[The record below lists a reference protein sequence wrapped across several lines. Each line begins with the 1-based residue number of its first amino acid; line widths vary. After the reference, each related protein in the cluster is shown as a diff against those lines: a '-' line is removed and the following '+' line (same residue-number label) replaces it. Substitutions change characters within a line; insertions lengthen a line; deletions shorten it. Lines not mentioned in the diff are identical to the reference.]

1 MLTEKQIRALK
12 PEEKEFTVSDGRTAR
27 GEGVLMLRVR
37 PNGTKEFYFQ
47 RRQGDRKIKQKLGN
61 WPALS
66 LTEARDK
73 CREQKEVAIEPGTF
87 QDLLDTYVAKLKAE
101 GASTAGHV
109 EWSFK
114 HYVLEPFPQLAK
126 RPAALTT
133 PGDIRD
139 IITKMISDGIT
150 TACNRVR
157 SRLHAAFQ
165 HALQE
170 EFNPRNF
177 HVDRVKFGLQSN
189 PVASIPVQSDW
200 EAPGERNL
208 SIAELSTLWNLLPEH
223 LTLTTAELLKFL
235 IATGGQRPEQLL
247 RSDRTL
253 YQRDHMIIRNPKAG
267 AGERSVHV
275 VPLNQLAKACLA
287 EMDAISEESA
297 YPFQSKKPG
306 QALQAQSLSRAVTAL
321 YGRHAK
327 QFNGP
332 FTLRDIRRT
341 CTTLMG
347 AAGLDKPLRD
357 RIQGRAFN
365 DVGSKHYD
373 RYDYFKEKK
382 SGLTRWATWLQK
394 NVITQKA

>member
-1 MLTEKQIRALK
+1 MLTEKQIRAFK

-27 GEGVLMLRVR
+27 GEGVLLLRVR

-47 RRQGDRKIKQKLGN
+47 RRQGNRKVKAKLGN
-61 WPALS
+61 WPAMS
-66 LTEARDK
+66 LTEARDQ
-73 CREQKEVAIEPGTF
+73 CRQQKEVVIEAGTF
-87 QDLLDTYVAKLKAE
+87 KDVLDTYVAKLKAE

-114 HYVLEPFPQLAK
+114 HYVLEPCPHLAK
-126 RPAALTT
+126 RPAAMTT

-139 IITKMISDGIT
+139 IITMMINDGIT

-177 HVDRVKFGLQSN
+177 HVNKVKFGLLSN

-208 SIAELSTLWNLLPEH
+208 SVAELSILWNLLPEH

-275 VPLNQLAKACLA
+275 VPLNKLAKHCLS
-287 EMDAISEESA
+287 EMDAISKDSV
-297 YPFQSKKPG
+297 YPFQGKKAG
-306 QALQAQSLSRAVTAL
+306 QSLQAQSLSRAVTAL
-321 YGRHAK
+321 YGRHEK
-327 QFNGP
+327 LFNGP

-382 SGLTRWATWLQK
+382 AGLTRWATWLDK
-394 NVITQKA
+394 NVITQKG

>member
-12 PEEKEFTVSDGRTAR
+12 PEDKEYTVSDGRTAR

-47 RRQGDRKIKQKLGN
+47 RRQGSRKIKQKLGN
-61 WPALS
+61 WPAMS
-66 LTEARDK
+66 LTEARDRS
-73 CREQKEVAIEPGTF
+73 REHKEVAIEPGTF
-87 QDLLDTYVAKLKAE
+87 QDLLDTYIAKLREE
-101 GASTAGHV
+101 GASTADHV
-109 EWSFK
+109 AWSFRR
-114 HYVLEPFPQLAK
+114 YVLEASPQLGR
-126 RPAALTT
+126 RPAALIT

-139 IITKMISDGIT
+139 IISAMIASGLT
-150 TACNRVR
+150 TVCNRVR

-170 EFNPRNF
+170 EFNPRSF
-177 HVDRVKFGLQSN
+177 HANKLKFGLVAN

-208 SIAELSTLWNLLPEH
+208 SVAELTILWHLLPEK

-235 IATGGQRPEQLL
+235 IVTGGQRPEQLL
-247 RSDRTL
+247 RSDRTM
-253 YQRDHMIIRNPKAG
+253 YQRDHMLIRNPKAG
-267 AGERSVHV
+267 TGERGMHV
-275 VPLNQLAKACLA
+275 VPLNALAKACLV
-287 EMDAISEESA
+287 EMDAVSEDSP
-297 YPFQSKKPG
+297 YPFQGKKPG
-306 QALQAQSLSRAVTAL
+306 QALQANSLSRAVTAL

-327 QFNGP
+327 LFNGP

-347 AAGLDKPLRD
+347 AAGLDKSLRD

-382 SGLTRWATWLQK
+382 AGLNRWAKWLQQ
-394 NVITQKA
+394 NVIVQKA

>member
-12 PEEKEFTVSDGRTAR
+12 PEAKEYTVSDGRTAR
-27 GEGVLMLRVR
+27 GEGVLLLRVR
-37 PNGTKEFYFQ
+37 PNGTKEFYYQ

-66 LTEARDK
+66 LTEARDRS
-73 CREQKEVAIEPGTF
+73 REQKEVLIEPGTF
-87 QDLLDTYVAKLKAE
+87 NDLLDTYVAKLKAE
-101 GASTAGHV
+101 GAATAEHV
-109 EWSFK
+109 NWSFK
-114 HYVLEPFPQLAK
+114 HYVLEPFPNLGK
-126 RPAALTT
+126 RPAALIS
-133 PGDIRD
+133 PADIRD
-139 IITKMISDGIT
+139 IISQMIAGGIT

-177 HVDRVKFGLQSN
+177 HANKVKFGLQSN

-208 SIAELSTLWNLLPEH
+208 SVAELGILWNLLPEQ
-223 LTLTTAELLKFL
+223 LTLTTSELLKFL

-247 RSDRTL
+247 RSERTL
-253 YQRDHMIIRNPKAG
+253 YQRDHMIIRNAKAG
-267 AGERSVHV
+267 VGERSMHV
-275 VPLNQLAKACLA
+275 VPLNAIAKDCLV
-287 EMDAISEESA
+287 EMDAISEASV
-297 YPFQSKKPG
+297 YPFQGKKPG

-327 QFNGP
+327 LFNGP

-347 AAGLDKPLRD
+347 AAGLDKSLRD

-382 SGLTRWATWLQK
+382 AGLNVWAKWLQQ
-394 NVITQKA
+394 NIITQKA

>member
-1 MLTEKQIRALK
+1 
-12 PEEKEFTVSDGRTAR
+12 
-27 GEGVLMLRVR
+27 MLRVR

-61 WPALS
+61 WPAMT
-66 LTEARDK
+66 LTQARDK

-101 GASTAGHV
+101 GASTTGHV
-109 EWSFK
+109 EWSFR
-114 HYVLEPFPQLAK
+114 HYVLEPCSHLAK
-126 RPAALTT
+126 RPAALIT

-139 IITKMISDGIT
+139 VISKMIAGGLT
-150 TACNRVR
+150 TVCNRVR

-177 HVDRVKFGLQSN
+177 HDKGVKFGLQSN
-189 PVASIPVQSDW
+189 PVASIPVQEDW

-208 SIAELSTLWNLLPEH
+208 SVAELGILWHLLPEK
-223 LTLTTAELLKFL
+223 LTVTTAELLKFL

-253 YQRDHMIIRNPKAG
+253 YERDHMMIRNPKAG
-267 AGERSVHV
+267 NGERGMHV
-275 VPLNQLAKACLA
+275 VPLNSLARCCLL
-287 EMDAISEESA
+287 EMDAISQESV
-297 YPFQSKKPG
+297 YPFQGKKPG

-332 FTLRDIRRT
+332 FTMRDIRRT

-347 AAGLDKPLRD
+347 AAGVDKPLRD

-382 SGLTRWATWLQK
+382 AALNRWAKWLQM
-394 NVITQKA
+394 NVITPKA